1 MRILVDTHILVW
13 MHTFDRR
20 LSSKAIDFI
29 MDPNNSIYYSAVSI
43 WESEMKYNLHP
54 EDFPFSGREL
64 NALSEKANLNCLLL
78 EPEHTFALGSL
89 VYSEKAPQKHKDP
102 FDKIL
107 ICQAKVEDMLFLTHD
122 HLIPYY
128 NESCVV
134 SV

>member
-1 MRILVDTHILVW
+1 
-13 MHTFDRR
+13 
-20 LSSKAIDFI
+20 
-29 MDPNNSIYYSAVSI
+29 
-43 WESEMKYNLHP
+43 MKYNLHP

-64 NALSEKANLNCLLL
+64 NAL
-78 EPEHTFALGSL
+78 
-89 VYSEKAPQKHKDP
+89 SEKAPQKHKDP

-122 HLIPYY
+122 HLILYY